1 MEIKQLFDSNKDI
14 YRTIEKVI
22 TYGASQEQRLKAE
35 ISEYVV
41 TENIEEQFEKLLGKM
56 QAAMEAG
63 GENEVGVWVSGFY
76 GSGKSSFTKYLGL
89 AFDDNVTIDGTPFIQ
104 HLQNRLKK
112 QTTKQ
117 LLSTVVKR
125 FPADVVML
133 DLASTQLADA
143 SMKEVSTVLYYK
155 ILEWA
160 GYSQNLKVAAFERR
174 LKKEGRYDEFLKIFS
189 DQLGGEQ
196 WDSYRNDPLVV
207 DSAVPEIA
215 HQMYPNFFKTAES
228 FSTITEDWVVFTDQ
242 QVEEMLAI
250 ARDATGKDYII
261 FIVDEVGQYVG
272 SRQNLILNLDGLAKN
287 LKNIGDGK
295 VWIIGTAQQTLTE
308 DDPKASL
315 NSPELY
321 KLKDRFPIQI
331 DLEANDIKEI
341 CYSRLLGKSPK
352 GEEKLGSLFDKHG
365 QALRHNTK
373 LVDARAY
380 GADFD
385 KQTFINLY
393 PFLPAHFDILLHLL
407 GALAKSTGGIGLR
420 SAIKVIQDVL
430 IEGADH
436 STPIANQS
444 VGWLATTVT
453 LFDALKKDIEKGY
466 LSLYQS
472 VGKVKIRFPDSKIHQ
487 DIAKTVCVLQI
498 LGNLPISI
506 QNVTSLMYGGV
517 ADESAADQVIKAVE
531 ELISDAIV
539 PLGEQD
545 GNLCFHSE
553 KLNDIEQERGTIP
566 LRAVELRRIRNETT
580 REAYSPL
587 PSTHL
592 NGTLSVQ
599 TGLKAQTAGGM
610 PASLSGDRNTVQT
623 VVELVDPTDYEAAKA
638 RLTEESRHKSA
649 NLTIFLF
656 GRTSPEMEDLTA
668 EIYRSKEIVNKY
680 RNEPD
685 QEVKEYCNGQTDRA
699 NRLQGELERLIKRSL
714 VQGSFI
720 FRGEV
725 TAVESIN
732 QDLIEAARKH
742 LASVAEQVFGRY
754 NEAPVRAGTDL
765 AEKFLRMGNL
775 SGVTAATDPLSL
787 VQTHGGRPSINT
799 GHKAI
804 ISIRDMIERQGS
816 IEGKRLIDLFTAAP
830 YGWSQDTLRYLVA
843 AMLVAGDI
851 KLKVAGRE
859 VTVKG
864 DQAIGA
870 LKTNNAFKS
879 VGVSMREERPSNEI
893 LAKAAERLTEL
904 SGDMVVPLEDDIS
917 KSTTKLF
924 PQLQHQYGPL
934 AEKLKGLKLP
944 GADRL
949 ESLSQNIKDILF
961 TDASD
966 APQRLGGEESELY
979 ANLKWAADLKR
990 ALEHGLEQT
999 LSELQRHLRELE
1011 SLPASGTPGQLKN
1024 ELVDEIAGLT
1034 ERLNH
1039 ADFFKYSTEFAGSLT
1054 TLKSSVR
1061 DTAIALQV
1069 EQQQRITDAE
1079 RDLLRLSEWTELT
1092 QLEQDNLLSGLEKL
1106 AVTASEDLSGLRLL
1120 VNQEYAIQT
1129 QVQDIKQ
1136 RIQRIGQQRLHDKL
1150 REEQE
1155 QAIKEGK
1162 KKISRT
1168 LNPKQQITSL
1178 TDLDVLIAELQQL
1191 RGELKYAHEFEL
1203 SIKLSGSSDV
1213 KDDDVQDS

>member
-14 YRTIEKVI
+14 YRNIEKVI
-22 TYGASQEQRLKAE
+22 TYSASQEQRLKAE

-41 TENIEEQFEKLLGKM
+41 TESIEEQFEKLLGKM

-76 GSGKSSFTKYLGL
+76 GSGKSSFTKYLGFAL
-89 AFDDNVTIDGTPFIQ
+89 DESVTIDGAPFIE
-104 HLQNRLKK
+104 HLQNRFKKK
-112 QTTKQ
+112 QTKQ
-117 LLSTVVKR
+117 RLSTLAKR
-125 FPADVVML
+125 FPAAVVML

-160 GYSQNLKVAAFERR
+160 GYSQNLKIAAFERR
-174 LKKEGRYDEFLKIFS
+174 LKKEGRYDEFLKIFA
-189 DQLGGEQ
+189 DQLEGEQ
-196 WDSYRNDPLVV
+196 WVDYRNDPLVAGSV
-207 DSAVPEIA
+207 VPEIA

-228 FSTITEDWVVFTDQ
+228 FSTVTEDWVVFTDQ

-250 ARDATGKDYII
+250 AREATGKEYII

-295 VWIIGTAQQTLTE
+295 VWIVGTAQQTLTE

-321 KLKDRFPIQI
+321 KLKDRFPIEI

-341 CYSRLLGKSPK
+341 CYSRLLGKSPT
-352 GEEKLGSLFDKHG
+352 GETELGNLFDKHG
-365 QALRHNTK
+365 QALRHNIK

-385 KQTFINLY
+385 KQTFIDLY

-430 IEGADH
+430 VEGADL
-436 STPIANQS
+436 STPIADQP

-472 VGKVKIRFPDSKIHQ
+472 VGKVKIRFPDSKLHQ
-487 DIAKTVCVLQI
+487 EIAKTVCVLQI

-506 QNVTSLMYGGV
+506 QNVTSLMHGGV
-517 ADESAADQVIKAVE
+517 ADASAADQVKNAVE

-566 LRAVELRRIRNETT
+566 LRAVELRRIQNETL

-592 NGTLSVQ
+592 NGTRSVQ
-599 TGLKAQTAGGM
+599 TGLKAQTSGGV
-610 PASLSGDRNTVQT
+610 PASLSGERNTVQT

-649 NLTIFLF
+649 NYTILLF
-656 GRTSPEMEDLTA
+656 GRTSPEMEELTA
-668 EIYRSKEIVNKY
+668 EIYRCKEIVNKY

-699 NRLQGELERLIKRSL
+699 NRLMGELERLIKRSL
-714 VQGSFI
+714 VQGSFV

-725 TAVESIN
+725 TAVGSIN

-742 LASVAEQVFGRY
+742 IASVAEQVFDRY

-765 AEKFLRMGNL
+765 AEKFLRLGNL
-775 SGVTAATDPLSL
+775 SGVTNATDPLSL
-787 VQTHGGRPSINT
+787 VQTQGGRPSINT
-799 GHKAI
+799 GYKAI
-804 ISIRDMIERQGS
+804 TSIRDMIERQGS
-816 IEGKRLIDLFTAAP
+816 IEGKRLIDLFTDAP
-830 YGWSQDTLRYLVA
+830 FGWSQDTLRYLVA
-843 AMLVAGDI
+843 AMLVAGEI

-859 VTVKG
+859 VTVNG
-864 DQAIGA
+864 QQAIDA

-879 VGVSMREERPSNEI
+879 VGVSLREERPSNEI

-917 KSTTKLF
+917 KATMKLF

-944 GADRL
+944 GSDRL
-949 ESLSQNIKDILF
+949 ESLSQDIKDILF
-961 TDASD
+961 NDASD
-966 APQRLGGEESELY
+966 APQRLGGEDSELH
-979 ANLKWAADLKR
+979 ANLKWAVDLK
-990 ALEHGLEQT
+990 LELEQGLEQT
-999 LSELQRHLRELE
+999 LGELQQHRSELE
-1011 SLPASGTPGQLKN
+1011 SLPASGTPGQLKT
-1024 ELVDEIAGLT
+1024 ELRDEIADLN
-1034 ERLNH
+1034 ERLSH
-1039 ADFFKYSTEFAGSLT
+1039 ADFFKYSSDFAGSLT
-1054 TLKSSVR
+1054 TMKSRVR
-1061 DTAIALQV
+1061 DTTFALQS
-1069 EQQQRITDAE
+1069 EQQQRISDAE
-1079 RDLLRLSEWTELT
+1079 QDLRRLSEWPALT
-1092 QLEQDNLLSGLEKL
+1092 QQEQNNLLADLEKL
-1106 AVTASEDLSGLRLL
+1106 AVTASEDLTGLRLL
-1120 VNQEYAIQT
+1120 VNQEFNIQN
-1129 QVQDIKQ
+1129 QVQDIKT
-1136 RIQRIGQQRLHDKL
+1136 RIQETGQQRLQDKL

-1155 QAIKEGK
+1155 QAKKEGK

-1168 LNPKQQITSL
+1168 LNSKSQITSIAE
-1178 TDLDVLIAELQQL
+1178 LDGLISELQQL
-1191 RGELKYAHEFEL
+1191 RGELQYAHEFEL
-1203 SIKLSGSSDV
+1203 VIGLND
-1213 KDDDVQDS
+1213 KDDLQES

>member
-14 YRTIEKVI
+14 YRNIEKVI
-22 TYGASQEQRLKAE
+22 TYSASQEQRLKAE

-41 TENIEEQFEKLLGKM
+41 TESIEEQFEKLLGKM
-56 QAAMEAG
+56 EAAMEAG

-89 AFDDNVTIDGTPFIQ
+89 AFDESVTIDGAPFIE
-104 HLQNRLKK
+104 HLQNRFKK
-112 QTTKQ
+112 KKTKQ
-117 LLSTVVKR
+117 RLSTLAKR
-125 FPADVVML
+125 FPAAVVML

-160 GYSQNLKVAAFERR
+160 GYSQNLKIAAFERR
-174 LKKEGRYDEFLKIFS
+174 LKKEGRYDEFLNIFA
-189 DQLGGEQ
+189 DQLGGEE
-196 WDSYRNDPLVV
+196 WVDYRNDPLVAGSV
-207 DSAVPEIA
+207 VPEIA

-228 FSTITEDWVVFTDQ
+228 FSTVTEDWVVFTDQ

-250 ARDATGKDYII
+250 AREATGKEYII

-272 SRQNLILNLDGLAKN
+272 SRRNLILNLDGLAKN

-295 VWIIGTAQQTLTE
+295 VWIVGTAQQTLTE

-321 KLKDRFPIQI
+321 NLKDRFPIQI

-341 CYSRLLGKSPK
+341 CYSRLLGKSPI
-352 GEEKLGSLFDKHG
+352 GETELGNLFDAHG

-430 IEGADH
+430 VEGADYI
-436 STPIANQS
+436 TPIADQP

-453 LFDALKKDIEKGY
+453 LFDALRKDIEKGY

-472 VGKVKIRFPDSKIHQ
+472 VGKVKIRFPDSKLHQ

-506 QNVTSLMYGGV
+506 QNVNSLMYGGV
-517 ADESAADQVIKAVE
+517 ADASAADQVKKAVE
-531 ELISDAIV
+531 ELISDGIV

-545 GNLCFHSE
+545 GNLYFHSE

-566 LRAVELRRIRNETT
+566 LRAVELRRIQNETL

-587 PSTHL
+587 PSTNL

-599 TGLKAQTAGGM
+599 TGLKAQTSGGV
-610 PASLSGDRNTVQT
+610 PASLSGERNTVQT

-649 NLTIFLF
+649 NYTILLF
-656 GRTSPEMEDLTA
+656 GRTSPEMEELTA
-668 EIYRSKEIVNKY
+668 EIYRCKEIVNKY

-699 NRLQGELERLIKRSL
+699 NRLMGELERMIKRSL
-714 VQGSFI
+714 VQGSFV

-725 TAVESIN
+725 TAVGSIN

-742 LASVAEQVFGRY
+742 IASVAEQVFDRY
-754 NEAPVRAGTDL
+754 NEAPVRGGTDL
-765 AEKFLRMGNL
+765 AEKFLRLGNL
-775 SGVTAATDPLSL
+775 SGVTNATDPLSL
-787 VQTHGGRPSINT
+787 VQTQGGRPFINT
-799 GHKAI
+799 GYKAI
-804 ISIRDMIERQGS
+804 TSIRDMIERQGS
-816 IEGKRLIDLFTAAP
+816 IEGKRLIDLFADAP

-843 AMLVAGDI
+843 AMLVAGEI

-859 VTVKG
+859 VTVNG
-864 DQAIGA
+864 QQAIDA
-870 LKTNNAFKS
+870 LKTNNSFKS
-879 VGVSMREERPSNEI
+879 VGVSLREERPSNEI
-893 LAKAAERLTEL
+893 LVKAAERLTEL

-917 KSTTKLF
+917 KATIKLF

-944 GADRL
+944 GSDRL
-949 ESLSQNIKDILF
+949 ESLSQDLKDILL

-966 APQRLGGEESELY
+966 APQRLGGEDSELN

-990 ALEHGLEQT
+990 ELEQGLEQT
-999 LSELQRHLRELE
+999 LGELQQHRGELE
-1011 SLPASGTPGQLKN
+1011 SLPASGTPGQLKT
-1024 ELVDEIAGLT
+1024 ELQDEIAGLN
-1034 ERLNH
+1034 ERLNR
-1039 ADFFKYSTEFAGSLT
+1039 ADFFKYSNDFSGSLT
-1054 TLKSSVR
+1054 TMKSRVR
-1061 DTAIALQV
+1061 DTTFALQS
-1069 EQQQRITDAE
+1069 EQQQRISAAE
-1079 RDLLRLSEWTELT
+1079 QDLRRLSEWPELT
-1092 QLEQDNLLSGLEKL
+1092 QQEQNNLLADLENL
-1106 AVTASEDLSGLRLL
+1106 AVTASEGLTGLRLL
-1120 VNQEYAIQT
+1120 VNQEFNIQS
-1129 QVQDIKQ
+1129 QVQDIKT
-1136 RIQRIGQQRLHDKL
+1136 RIQETGQQRLQDKL

-1155 QAIKEGK
+1155 QVKKEGK

-1168 LNPKQQITSL
+1168 LKSKPQITSIAE
-1178 TDLDVLIAELQQL
+1178 LDVLITELQQL
-1191 RGELKYAHEFEL
+1191 RGEMKYAHKFEL
-1203 SIKLSGSSDV
+1203 LIELGGNYDKEES
-1213 KDDDVQDS
+1213 

>member
-1 MEIKQLFDSNKDI
+1 MEIKQLFDERKDI

-22 TYGASQEQRLKAE
+22 TYGASQEERLKSE

-41 TENIEEQFEKLLGKM
+41 TDSIEEQFEKLLSKM
-56 QAAMEAG
+56 QGAMEAG

-76 GSGKSSFTKYLGL
+76 GSGKSSFTKYLGFAL
-89 AFDDNVTIDGTPFIQ
+89 DDSITVDGAPFIQ
-104 HLQNRLKK
+104 QLQNRFKK

-117 LLSTVVKR
+117 LLSTVAKR
-125 FPADVVML
+125 FPAAVVML

-174 LKKEGRYDEFLKIFS
+174 LKKEERYEEFLTIFAE
-189 DQLGGEQ
+189 QLGGEQ
-196 WDSYRNDPLVV
+196 WDGYRNDPLVV
-207 DSAVPEIA
+207 DSVVPEIA

-228 FSTITEDWVVFTDQ
+228 FSTVTEDWVVFTDQ
-242 QVEEMLAI
+242 QVEEMLEI
-250 ARDATGKDYII
+250 AREATGKEYII

-272 SRQNLILNLDGLAKN
+272 SRQNLILNLQGLSEN
-287 LKNIGDGK
+287 LKKIGDGK
-295 VWIIGTAQQTLTE
+295 VWFLATAQQRLTE
-308 DDPKASL
+308 DDSKAAL
-315 NSPELY
+315 NSQQLY

-341 CYSRLLGKSPK
+341 CYSRLLGKSPS
-352 GEEKLGSLFDKHG
+352 GETELGNLFDKHG
-365 QALRHNTK
+365 QALRQNTK

-430 IEGADH
+430 VEGADH
-436 STPIANQS
+436 STPIANQP

-472 VGKVKIRFPDSKIHQ
+472 VGKVKIRFPDSELHQ

-506 QNVTSLMYGGV
+506 QNVTSLMHGGV
-517 ADESAADQVIKAVE
+517 ADVSASDQVKKAVE

-566 LRAVELRRIRNETT
+566 LRAVELRRIQNETL

-599 TGLKAQTAGGM
+599 TGLKAQTSGGV
-610 PASLSGDRNTVQT
+610 PASLSGERNTVQT

-649 NLTIFLF
+649 NYTIFLF
-656 GRTSPEMEDLTA
+656 GRTSPEMEELTA

-699 NRLQGELERLIKRSL
+699 NRLMGELERLIKRSL

-725 TAVESIN
+725 SAVESIN

-742 LASVAEQVFGRY
+742 LASAAEQVFDRY

-765 AEKFLRMGNL
+765 AEKFLRLGNL
-775 SGVTAATDPLSL
+775 SGVTNATDPLSL
-787 VQTHGGRPSINT
+787 VQTQGGRPSINT

-804 ISIRDMIERQGS
+804 TSIRDMIERQGS
-816 IEGKRLIDLFTAAP
+816 IEGKRLIDLFTDAP

-843 AMLVAGDI
+843 AMLVAGEI

-859 VTVKG
+859 VTVNG
-864 DQAIGA
+864 QQAIDA

-879 VGVSMREERPSNEI
+879 VGVSLREERPSNEI

-917 KSTTKLF
+917 KATTKLF

-944 GADRL
+944 GSDRL
-949 ESLSQNIKDILF
+949 ETLSQDIKDILF

-990 ALEHGLEQT
+990 ALEQGLEQT
-999 LSELQRHLRELE
+999 LGELQQHRRELE
-1011 SLPASGTPGQLKN
+1011 SLPASGTPGQLKI
-1024 ELVDEIAGLT
+1024 ELQDEIAGLN

-1054 TLKSSVR
+1054 TLKSRVR
-1061 DTAIALQV
+1061 DTAIALQN
-1069 EQQQRITDAE
+1069 EQQQRITDVE
-1079 RDLLRLSEWTELT
+1079 QELRRLPEWAELT
-1092 QLEQDNLLSGLEKL
+1092 QQEHNNLLADLEML
-1106 AVTASEDLSGLRLL
+1106 AVTASEDLTGLRLL
-1120 VNQEYAIQT
+1120 VNQEFNIQD
-1129 QVQDIKQ
+1129 QVRDIKK
-1136 RIQRIGQQRLHDKL
+1136 RIQETGQQRLQDKL

-1155 QAIKEGK
+1155 EAKKKGE

-1168 LNPKQQITSL
+1168 LNPKSQITSIAE
-1178 TDLDVLIAELQQL
+1178 LDTLIAELQQL

-1203 SIKLSGSSDV
+1203 VIGLGNNEKSGE
-1213 KDDDVQDS
+1213 K

>member
-1 MEIKQLFDSNKDI
+1 MEIKQLFDDKKDI

-22 TYGASQEQRLKAE
+22 TYGASQEERLKSE

-41 TENIEEQFEKLLGKM
+41 TDSIEEQFEKLLSKM
-56 QAAMEAG
+56 QGAMEAG

-76 GSGKSSFTKYLGL
+76 GSGKSSLTKYLGFAL
-89 AFDDNVTIDGTPFIQ
+89 DDSITVDGAPFIQ
-104 HLQNRLKK
+104 HLQNRFKK

-117 LLSTVVKR
+117 LLSTVARR
-125 FPADVVML
+125 FPAAVVML

-174 LKKEGRYDEFLKIFS
+174 LKKEGRYDEFLKIFAE
-189 DQLGGEQ
+189 QLGGEQ
-196 WDSYRNDPLVV
+196 WDGYRNDPLVV
-207 DSAVPEIA
+207 DSVVPEIA

-228 FSTITEDWVVFTDQ
+228 FSTVTEDWVVFTDQ
-242 QVEEMLAI
+242 QVEEMLEI
-250 ARDATGKDYII
+250 AREATGKEYII

-272 SRQNLILNLDGLAKN
+272 SRQNLILNLQGLSEN
-287 LKNIGDGK
+287 LKKIGDGK
-295 VWIIGTAQQTLTE
+295 VWFLATAQQRLTE
-308 DDPKASL
+308 DDSKAAL
-315 NSPELY
+315 NSQQLY

-341 CYSRLLGKSPK
+341 CYSRLLGKSTS
-352 GEEKLGSLFDKHG
+352 GETELGNLFDKHG
-365 QALRHNTK
+365 QALRQNTK

-430 IEGADH
+430 VEGADH
-436 STPIANQS
+436 STPIANQP

-472 VGKVKIRFPDSKIHQ
+472 VGKVKIRFPDSELHQ

-498 LGNLPISI
+498 LGNLPISV
-506 QNVTSLMYGGV
+506 QNVTSLMHGGV
-517 ADESAADQVIKAVE
+517 ADASAADQVKKAVE

-545 GNLCFHSE
+545 GNLCFYSE

-566 LRAVELRRIRNETT
+566 LRAVELRRIQNETL

-592 NGTLSVQ
+592 NGTFSVQ
-599 TGLKAQTAGGM
+599 TGLKAQTSGGV
-610 PASLSGDRNTVQT
+610 PASLSGERNTVQT

-649 NLTIFLF
+649 NYTIFLF
-656 GRTSPEMEDLTA
+656 GRTSPEMEELTA

-699 NRLQGELERLIKRSL
+699 NRLVGELERLIKRSL

-742 LASVAEQVFGRY
+742 LASVAEQVFDRY

-765 AEKFLRMGNL
+765 AEKFLRLGNL
-775 SGVTAATDPLSL
+775 SGVTNATDPLSL
-787 VQTHGGRPSINT
+787 VQTQGGRPSINT

-804 ISIRDMIERQGS
+804 TSIRDMIERQGS
-816 IEGKRLIDLFTAAP
+816 IEGKRLIDLFTDAP
-830 YGWSQDTLRYLVA
+830 YGWSQDTLRYLMA
-843 AMLVAGDI
+843 SMLVAGEI

-859 VTVKG
+859 VTVNG
-864 DQAIGA
+864 QQAIDA

-879 VGVSMREERPSNEI
+879 VGVSLREERPSNEI

-917 KSTTKLF
+917 KATTKLF

-934 AEKLKGLKLP
+934 AEKLKGLKLH
-944 GADRL
+944 GSDRL
-949 ESLSQNIKDILF
+949 ESLSQDIKDILF

-966 APQRLGGEESELY
+966 APARLGGEESELY

-990 ALEHGLEQT
+990 ALDQGLEQT
-999 LSELQRHLRELE
+999 LGELQQHRRELE
-1011 SLPASGTPGQLKN
+1011 SLPASGTPGQLKT
-1024 ELVDEIAGLT
+1024 ELQDEIAGLN

-1039 ADFFKYSTEFAGSLT
+1039 ADFFKYSTVFAGSLT
-1054 TLKSSVR
+1054 TLKSRVR
-1061 DTAIALQV
+1061 DTAIALQN
-1069 EQQQRITDAE
+1069 EQQQRITDVE
-1079 RDLLRLSEWTELT
+1079 QELRRLPEWAELT
-1092 QLEQDNLLSGLEKL
+1092 QQEHNNLLADLENL
-1106 AVTASEDLSGLRLL
+1106 TVTASEDLTGLRLL
-1120 VNQEYAIQT
+1120 VNQEYTIQN
-1129 QVQDIKQ
+1129 QAQDIKN
-1136 RIQRIGQQRLHDKL
+1136 RVRETGQQRLQDKL

-1155 QAIKEGK
+1155 RAIAAGR

-1168 LNPKQQITSL
+1168 LNPKTQITSIAE
-1178 TDLDVLIAELQQL
+1178 LDALISELQQL
-1191 RGELKYAHEFEL
+1191 RGELQYAHEFEL
-1203 SIKLSGSSDV
+1203 MIGLNDR
-1213 KDDDVQDS
+1213 DDLQES

>member
-41 TENIEEQFEKLLGKM
+41 TESIEEQFEKLLGKM
-56 QAAMEAG
+56 QSAMEAG

-89 AFDDNVTIDGTPFIQ
+89 AFDDSVTIDGTPFIQ
-104 HLQNRLKK
+104 HLQNRFKK

-117 LLSTVVKR
+117 LLSTVAKR
-125 FPADVVML
+125 FPAAVVML

-174 LKKEGRYDEFLKIFS
+174 LKKEGRYEEFLNIFS

-196 WDSYRNDPLVV
+196 WANYRNDPLVV
-207 DSAVPEIA
+207 DSVVPEIA
-215 HQMYPNFFKTAES
+215 HQMYPNYFKTAES
-228 FSTITEDWVVFTDQ
+228 FSTVTEDWVVFTDR
-242 QVEEMLAI
+242 QVEEMLEI
-250 ARDATGKDYII
+250 AREATGKEYII

-295 VWIIGTAQQTLTE
+295 VWIVGTAQQTLTE

-341 CYSRLLGKSPK
+341 CYSRLLGKSPS
-352 GEEKLGSLFDKHG
+352 GETELGTLFDKHG

-430 IEGADH
+430 VEGADH
-436 STPIANQS
+436 STPIANQP

-472 VGKVKIRFPDSKIHQ
+472 VGKVKIRFPDSKLHQ

-506 QNVTSLMYGGV
+506 QNVTSLMHGGV
-517 ADESAADQVIKAVE
+517 ADVSAADQVKKAVE

-566 LRAVELRRIRNETT
+566 LRAVELRRIQNETL

-599 TGLKAQTAGGM
+599 TGLKAQTSGGV
-610 PASLSGDRNTVQT
+610 PASLSGERNTVQT

-649 NLTIFLF
+649 NYTILLF
-656 GRTSPEMEDLTA
+656 GRTSPEMEELTA

-699 NRLQGELERLIKRSL
+699 NRLMGELERLIKRSL

-742 LASVAEQVFGRY
+742 LASVAEQVFDRY

-765 AEKFLRMGNL
+765 AEKFLRLGNL
-775 SGVTAATDPLSL
+775 SGVTNATDPLSL
-787 VQTHGGRPSINT
+787 VQTQGGRPSINT

-804 ISIRDMIERQGS
+804 TSIRDMIERQGS
-816 IEGKRLIDLFTAAP
+816 IEGKRLIDLFTDAP

-843 AMLVAGDI
+843 AMLVAGEI

-859 VTVKG
+859 VTVNG
-864 DQAIGA
+864 QQAIDA

-879 VGVSMREERPSNEI
+879 VGVSLREERPSNEI

-917 KSTTKLF
+917 KATTKLF

-944 GADRL
+944 GSDRL
-949 ESLSQNIKDILF
+949 ESLSQDIKDILF

-990 ALEHGLEQT
+990 ALEQGLEQT
-999 LSELQRHLRELE
+999 LGELQQHRRELD
-1011 SLPASGTPGQLKN
+1011 SLPASGTPGQLKT
-1024 ELVDEIAGLT
+1024 ELQDEIAGLN

-1054 TLKSSVR
+1054 TLKSRVR
-1061 DTAIALQV
+1061 DTAIALQT

-1079 RDLLRLSEWTELT
+1079 QDLRRLSEWPELT
-1092 QLEQDNLLSGLEKL
+1092 QQEQNNLLADLEKL
-1106 AVTASEDLSGLRLL
+1106 AVTASEDLTGLRLL
-1120 VNQEYAIQT
+1120 VNQEYAIQS

-1136 RIQRIGQQRLHDKL
+1136 RIQRIGQQRLQDKL

-1155 QAIKEGK
+1155 KAIAEGK

-1168 LNPKQQITSL
+1168 LKPKPQITSIAE
-1178 TDLDVLIAELQQL
+1178 LDALIAELQQL

-1203 SIKLSGSSDV
+1203 VIGLG
-1213 KDDDVQDS
+1213 DDDPQES